1 MKLRFLFF
9 TVLPLALLAAC
20 RSPVI
25 PRADLLGDPVPPYA
39 AMRSV
44 AITPDTR
51 WVNVT
56 GGETV
61 KFIVDDKTFAWSFNV
76 AQTVSSFA
84 LNQVAPPGVLGK
96 EVMVYVDPDPRYHI
110 RSERHSQ
117 LPY

>member
-1 MKLRFLFF
+1 MKPRLLVL
-9 TVLPLALLAAC
+9 TVLPLALLVGC
-20 RSPVI
+20 GSVT
-25 PRADLLGDPVPPYA
+25 PRADLLGDPVPTAA

-44 AITPDTR
+44 VITPDTR

-61 KFIVDDKTFAWSFNV
+61 NFVVDDKSFAWSFNV
-76 AQTVSSFA
+76 ARTVSAFA
-84 LNQVAPPGVLGK
+84 LNQIAPPGLLGR

-110 RSERHSQ
+110 RSELHSQ